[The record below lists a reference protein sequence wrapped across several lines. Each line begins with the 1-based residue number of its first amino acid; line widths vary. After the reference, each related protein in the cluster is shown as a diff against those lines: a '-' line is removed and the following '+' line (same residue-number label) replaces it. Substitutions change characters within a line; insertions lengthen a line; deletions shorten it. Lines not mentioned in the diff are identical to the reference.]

1 MQARYYDPVIG
12 RFYSNDPV
20 GFRDIHSFN
29 RYAYA
34 NNNPYKYTDPD
45 GRLPILVPLVIFA
58 AKELASEAVE
68 SATGIPMPTVKNAG
82 KFAIKQVT
90 KSVRQGIKDQGVEA
104 AKNSANIKKQAT
116 ALVKE
121 NGNKNRVTMRS
132 PSQKVEIDLDGKAHN
147 GVPTPHT
154 KTSTRN
160 LQAPNQPAYNTK
172 GADTTRT
179 TQKEIRA
186 ARKFLEKENKS

>member
-20 GFRDIHSFN
+20 GFTGEVDTFN
-29 RYAYA
+29 RYSYVA
-34 NNNPYKYTDPD
+34 NNPYRYTDPT
-45 GRLPILVPLVIFA
+45 GETKENKMAPLAKAVGEAIFGKKFSDKMGA
-58 AKELASEAVE
+58 MQTLSSQSAS
-68 SATGIPMPTVKNAG
+68 P
-82 KFAIKQVT
+82 KQLEKAL
-90 KSVRQGIKDQGVEA
+90 KSVQETR
-104 AKNSANIKKQAT
+104 ANIKKQAT
-116 ALVKE
+116 DLVKE

-160 LQAPNQPAYNTK
+160 LKAPNQPAYNTK
-172 GADTTRT
+172 GADTTPT
-179 TQKEIRA
+179 TQQEIRA